1 MPSSRVPQPASLKQ
15 VISSAV
21 ALCGWQVLFSKSG
34 PGWASVRA
42 RRGRVTISVEV
53 PSAGSS
59 PEAVLAKQR
68 ELRGAGIRGMWLL
81 PFPAFTP
88 AADLPAAHVTWSEA
102 SGYTALL
109 AGSGTPSGT
118 RSFNRL
124 SDWAQILPLQD
135 FITSALNG
143 ALWFGTLR
151 EGKSA
156 IVRVDGGFTKCTTCR
171 AWTNLCSAIEI
182 ISPYRESTFA
192 LYGLEQIPAHLLG
205 ELLPKD
211 LRSFKVGDI
220 RKRYH
225 QPSKA
230 SVVLN
235 SCSVCSAVQDR
246 VAINDL
252 ECRQQPITQ
261 FHIQVSKRL
270 AVATA
275 LLPTARWR
283 VSREP

>member
-1 MPSSRVPQPASLKQ
+1 MPSSSRSQQAPLKQ
-15 VISSAV
+15 VIASAV
-21 ALCGWQVLFSKSG
+21 ASCGWQVLSIKSG

-42 RRGRVTISVEV
+42 RRGNVTIAVEA
-53 PSAGSS
+53 PSEGSN
-59 PEAVLAKQR
+59 PEAVMAKHR
-68 ELRGAGIRGMWLL
+68 ELHTAGIRGMWLL

-88 AADLPAAHVTWSEA
+88 AADLPAAHLTWSEA
-102 SGYTALL
+102 RGFIALL
-109 AGSGTPSGT
+109 AGGGTPAGI
-118 RSFNRL
+118 RSLNRL
-124 SDWAQILPLQD
+124 SDWSQVLPLQD

-151 EGKSA
+151 VGKPA
-156 IVRVDGGFTKCTTCR
+156 IVRVDGGFTKCTSCW

-182 ISPYRESTFA
+182 ISPYSESTFA
-192 LYGLEQIPAHLLG
+192 LYGLEQIPAHLLS
-205 ELLPKD
+205 ELFPKD

-235 SCSVCSAVQDR
+235 SCSSCSAVLDR
-246 VAINDL
+246 VAISDL

-270 AVATA
+270 AMATA
-275 LLPTARWR
+275 LLPAARWR
-283 VSREP
+283 VSVEP

>member
-1 MPSSRVPQPASLKQ
+1 M
-15 VISSAV
+15 
-21 ALCGWQVLFSKSG
+21 
-34 PGWASVRA
+34 
-42 RRGRVTISVEV
+42 TIAVEV
-53 PSAGSS
+53 PSTGSS

-68 ELRGAGIRGMWLL
+68 DLHSAGIRGMWLL

-88 AADLPAAHVTWSEA
+88 AADLPAAHLTWSEA
-102 SGYTALL
+102 SGFTALL
-109 AGSGTPSGT
+109 AGAGTPAGT
-118 RSFNRL
+118 RSINRL
-124 SDWAQILPLQD
+124 SDWAQVLPLQD

-156 IVRVDGGFTKCTTCR
+156 IVRVDGGFTKCNSCL

-182 ISPYRESTFA
+182 ISPYSESFA

-205 ELLPKD
+205 ELFPKD

-225 QPSKA
+225 QPSKT

-235 SCSVCSAVQDR
+235 SCSACSAVQDR

-261 FHIQVSKRL
+261 FHIQVSKQL
-270 AVATA
+270 AMATA
-275 LLPTARWR
+275 VLPTARWR
-283 VSREP
+283 VSKEP